1 MNVIRIIG
9 TSQAVLWTVL
19 LSLAGA
25 AAQFILRL
33 YRQVGQLQQRVDEN
47 NQGLQSKTA
56 AFESEIQ
63 HVRSRLDSSH
73 QNKTPLMSWITQPA
87 SVNLNRRGQVLRL
100 YRRGDSISEIAS
112 GLRLSQGEVKL
123 IVKVHELSRTGVH
136 PEGRAKTA

>member
-1 MNVIRIIG
+1 MNVIRTFGI
-9 TSQAVLWTVL
+9 SQAAVWTAL
-19 LSLAGA
+19 LSFAGVA
-25 AAQFILRL
+25 AYFIGRL
-33 YRQVGQLQQRVDEN
+33 YRQVGRLQHRVDEN
-47 NQGLQSKTA
+47 SQGLQSKTA

-100 YRRGDSISEIAS
+100 HRRGDSISEIAS

-123 IVKVHELSRTGVH
+123 IVKVHELSRSGIH
-136 PEGRAKTA
+136 PEDHAKTA